1 MCLVLESLPRFKKGD
16 HVFSTTFGEK
26 PVNGFSK
33 AKERLDGRVLRSWR
47 AIARLRGEGRRT
59 ARIKPWVIHDIR
71 RTMRTGLSA
80 LPVPDL
86 VRELVIAHTKPGLH
100 KVYDQHAYES
110 EKRHALELWAARL
123 RNIVEP
129 PADNVVPLAARR
141 LTLAVGDAM
150 VCFGKARGRGMH
162 SANIEPE
169 ALDGLL
175 IGEAI
180 RQFAFD
186 DPAVQAIRN
195 TLRYSKK
202 QSEAFQSLFENGYFL
217 WPLEASAD
225 DLARIL
231 YPAIRIV
238 RDEEHE
244 MGDPPEEVM
253 LAAKTIAAVFSQ
265 IVGFLHE
272 KELLAHDEQNNEFD
286 RWGRPGLAIN
296 VETSDLWD
304 CSGSVLRKSLR
315 LSVPITAQ
323 RTAASKTSTA
333 STRPDVSAPP
343 DGRKHRGGGR
353 SREQRNRVKSILR
366 TMYPPNGLP
375 PTGSSRKKILTN
387 VNHELTIQNV
397 EPVALDTLGRA
408 LRELK
413 LEGPPTQ

>member
-1 MCLVLESLPRFKKGD
+1 
-16 HVFSTTFGEK
+16 
-26 PVNGFSK
+26 
-33 AKERLDGRVLRSWR
+33 
-47 AIARLRGEGRRT
+47 
-59 ARIKPWVIHDIR
+59 
-71 RTMRTGLSA
+71 
-80 LPVPDL
+80 
-86 VRELVIAHTKPGLH
+86 
-100 KVYDQHAYES
+100 
-110 EKRHALELWAARL
+110 
-123 RNIVEP
+123 
-129 PADNVVPLAARR
+129 
-141 LTLAVGDAM
+141 LAVGNAM
-150 VCFGKARGRGMH
+150 VRVGKARGRGMH

-175 IGEAI
+175 LGKAI
-180 RQFAFD
+180 RQFAFG

-202 QSEAFQSLFENGYFL
+202 QTEAFQSLFENGFFL

-253 LAAKTIAAVFSQ
+253 LAVKTIAAVFSQ
-265 IVGFLHE
+265 IVGFLLE

-286 RWGRPGLAIN
+286 RWDRPGLAIDA
-296 VETSDLWD
+296 ETSDLRD

-315 LSVPITAQ
+315 LSVPNTSQ
-323 RTAASKTSTA
+323 RTAASKIASTA

-353 SREQRNRVKSILR
+353 SRGQRDRVKSILR

-375 PTGSSRKKILTN
+375 PTGSSPKKILPK
-387 VNHELTIQNV
+387 VNHELKIQDV
-397 EPVALDTLGRA
+397 EPVSLDTLRRA
-408 LRELK
+408 LDELK
-413 LEGPPTQ
+413 LEASPTQ